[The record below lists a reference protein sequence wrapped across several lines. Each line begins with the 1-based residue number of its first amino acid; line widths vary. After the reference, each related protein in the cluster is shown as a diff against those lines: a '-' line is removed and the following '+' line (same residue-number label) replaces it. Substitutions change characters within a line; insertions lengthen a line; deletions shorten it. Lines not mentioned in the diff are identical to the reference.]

1 MSYILLN
8 LTSEVISSLCVPANM
23 LKPFSRKTNQQ
34 ENEAIEKYGE
44 EEMNDLHIKPEV
56 HKRMGKDTH
65 FYLQFKMYCMDK

>member
-1 MSYILLN
+1 
-8 LTSEVISSLCVPANM
+8 M